1 MSLDNVIQ
9 ILCRWFGM
17 QVFYNDR
24 QKANRRIHFFMRGDD
39 TPQKE
44 AELLSGMG
52 IGNIAVE
59 NNKFVIK

>member
-17 QVFYNDR
+17 QVFYNER
-24 QKANRRIHFFMRGDD
+24 QKASRYIHFPMRGDD
-39 TPQKE
+39 TPQKA

-52 IGNIAVE
+52 IGNSAVE
-59 NNKFVIK
+59 NNKFVFK